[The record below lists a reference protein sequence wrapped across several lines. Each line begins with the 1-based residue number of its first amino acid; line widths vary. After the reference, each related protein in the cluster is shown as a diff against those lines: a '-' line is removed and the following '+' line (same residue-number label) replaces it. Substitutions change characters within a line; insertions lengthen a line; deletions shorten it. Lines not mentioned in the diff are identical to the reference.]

1 MKFFTVAVFLL
12 SSMAWCFS
20 CEFTNMGDGICV
32 PNAEE
37 FSRGWKSQLC
47 FQESVCKEKG
57 DGCII
62 NARRDNTGLTDFRAN
77 CSG

>member
-1 MKFFTVAVFLL
+1 
-12 SSMAWCFS
+12 
-20 CEFTNMGDGICV
+20 MGDGICV

-47 FQESVCKEKG
+47 FQVRAHPETFILRLCILIFSQESVCKEKG